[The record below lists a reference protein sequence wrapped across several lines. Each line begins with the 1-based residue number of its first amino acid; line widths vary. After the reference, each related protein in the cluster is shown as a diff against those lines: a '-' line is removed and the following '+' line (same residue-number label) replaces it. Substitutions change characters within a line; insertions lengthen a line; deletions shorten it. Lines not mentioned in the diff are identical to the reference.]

1 MHIFAL
7 DVRVNPRGNEK
18 GKRTMRKPI
27 RMLALAAAV
36 AIATTPF
43 AISVQAEDGEW
54 RHGSSLF
61 GDIKYPADFTHFD
74 YVNPVAPR
82 GGTFRQSAIG
92 TFDTLNPFN
101 IKGSPAAGSALIY
114 DSLMTTAM
122 DEPSTEYGQIA
133 EAMKYPDDYSSVS
146 FRLRPEARWHDGQ
159 PITVDDVIW
168 SFETLKKTHPFYN
181 AYYRNVVSAEKS
193 GENEV
198 TFTFDQTGNRELPQ
212 ITGQLYVLPK
222 HYWEGTDANGNPR
235 DFAASTLE
243 PPLGSGP
250 YRIKDVKPGRS
261 ISYERVPDY
270 WGADLPVNAGQNN
283 FDEMRYEYFR
293 DQTIALEAFKADQFD
308 FRSENSAK
316 RWATG
321 YDFPALKRGDVVLE
335 EFTTKNAE
343 PMQGFVFNLRREKF
357 QDPRV
362 RQAFNYAFD
371 FEWLNANIFY
381 DQYKRTGSYFEN
393 SELAAT
399 GLPEGKELEIL
410 EKVRDQV
417 PPEVFT
423 EEYENPVGGDSRQ
436 TRKNLREATKLLKEA
451 GWEIRTGVLVNS
463 ETGEPFT
470 VEFLNDQPDS
480 ERILSPYIQNLQK
493 LGIKATIRTVDTSQY
508 RNRMDN
514 FDYDMTTSMF
524 AQSLSPGNEQR
535 DFWGSAAA
543 DAPASRNVI
552 GIKNPAVDALIDE
565 IIYAMDRETLVAAAR
580 SLDRVLLW
588 NHYVVPEFYTASI
601 RTARWNRFGL
611 PEVQPAYGLSP
622 SVWWWDAEKAA
633 GIKKGS

>member
-1 MHIFAL
+1 
-7 DVRVNPRGNEK
+7 
-18 GKRTMRKPI
+18 MRNPI
-27 RMLALAAAV
+27 RRIALALACAAL
-36 AIATTPF
+36 AAPLATG
-43 AISVQAEDGEW
+43 AAAESGEW

-61 GDIKYPADFTHFD
+61 GDIKYPAGFAHFD
-74 YVNPVAPR
+74 YVNPDAPK

-101 IKGSPAAGSALIY
+101 IKGTPAAGAALIY
-114 DSLMTTAM
+114 DSLMTSAM
-122 DEPSTEYGQIA
+122 DEPSTEYGLIA
-133 EAMKYPDDYSSVS
+133 EAMKYPEDYSSVT
-146 FRLRPEARWHDGQ
+146 FRLRPQARWHDGE

-168 SFETLKKTHPFYN
+168 SFEALKKTHPFYN
-181 AYYRNVVSAEKS
+181 AYYRNVVSAEKT
-193 GENEV
+193 GDDEV
-198 TFTFDQTGNRELPQ
+198 TFRFDQTGNRELPQ
-212 ITGQLYVLPK
+212 IVGQLYVLPK
-222 HYWEGTDANGNPR
+222 HYWEGTDARGNKR

-250 YRIKDVKPGRS
+250 YRVRDVQPGRS

-270 WGADLPVNAGQNN
+270 WGADLPVNVGQNN
-283 FDEMRYEYFR
+283 FDEMRFEYFR
-293 DQTIALEAFKADQFD
+293 DMTIALEAFKADQFD

-321 YDFPALKRGDVVLE
+321 YDFPAVRRGDVVLE
-335 EFTTKNAE
+335 EFRTKNAE
-343 PMQGFVFNLRREKF
+343 PMQGFVFNLRRPKF

-410 EKVRDQV
+410 ERVRDKV
-417 PPEVFT
+417 PAEVFT
-423 EEYENPVGGDSRQ
+423 KVYENPVGGDA
-436 TRKNLREATKLLKEA
+436 RKVRENLRNATRLLKEA
-451 GWEIRTGVLVNS
+451 GWQVRNGVLVNDK
-463 ETGEPFT
+463 TGEPFT

-480 ERILSPYIQNLQK
+480 ERVIAPYIQNLGK

-514 FDYDMTTSMF
+514 FDFDMTTELF

-552 GIKNPAVDALIDE
+552 GIKNPAVDALVDE
-565 IIYAMDRETLVAAAR
+565 IIFARDRDTLVAAAKA
-580 SLDRVLLW
+580 LDRVLLW
-588 NHYVVPEFYTASI
+588 NHYLVPEFNTPLI

-611 PEVQPAYGLSP
+611 PEVQPDFGISP
-622 SVWWWDAEKAA
+622 STWWWDAEKAA
-633 GIKKGS
+633 GIKSGA

>member
-1 MHIFAL
+1 MAA
-7 DVRVNPRGNEK
+7 
-18 GKRTMRKPI
+18 
-27 RMLALAAAV
+27 ALAMFA
-36 AIATTPF
+36 TPF
-43 AISVQAEDGEW
+43 AAGVQAQDGEW
-54 RHGSSLF
+54 KHGSSLF
-61 GDIKYPADFTHFD
+61 GDVKYPADFAHFD
-74 YVNPVAPR
+74 YVNPDAPK
-82 GGTFRQSAIG
+82 GGTFRQSATG

-101 IKGSPAAGSALIY
+101 IKGTPAAGSALIY
-114 DSLMTTAM
+114 DSLMTNSM
-122 DEPSTEYGQIA
+122 DEPSSEYGLIA
-133 EAMKYPDDYSSVS
+133 EAMSYPPDYSSVT
-146 FRLRPEARWHDGQ
+146 FRLRPEARWHDGE
-159 PITVDDVIW
+159 PITVEDVIW
-168 SFETLKKTHPFYN
+168 SLEALKKTHPFYN
-181 AYYRNVVSAEKS
+181 AYYRNIVSAEKT
-193 GENEV
+193 GDNEV

-222 HYWEGTDANGNPR
+222 HYWEGTDAKGNKR

-250 YRIKDVKPGRS
+250 YRIKEVKPGRS
-261 ISYERVPDY
+261 ISYARVPDY
-270 WGADLPVNAGQNN
+270 WGADLAVNVGQNN

-293 DQTIALEAFKADQFD
+293 DMTIALEAFKADQFD
-308 FRSENSAK
+308 FRVENSAK

-321 YDFPALKRGDVVLE
+321 YDFPAAKRGDVVLE
-335 EFTTKNAE
+335 EFETKNAE
-343 PMQGFVFNLRREKF
+343 PMQAFVFNLRRTKF

-381 DQYKRTGSYFEN
+381 DQYQRTASFFQN

-410 EKVRDQV
+410 ETVRDQV

-423 EEYENPVGGDSRQ
+423 KVYENPVGGDTRQ
-436 TRKNLREATKLLKEA
+436 VRKNLREAAGLLKEA
-451 GWEIRTGVLVNS
+451 GWEVKNGALVNV

-480 ERILSPYIQNLQK
+480 ERVLSPYIQNLER

-514 FDYDMTTSMF
+514 FDFDMTTSMF

-552 GIKNPAVDALIDE
+552 GIKNPAVDALVDE
-565 IIYAMDRETLVAAAR
+565 IIFAKDRETLVAASKA
-580 SLDRVLLW
+580 LDRVLLW
-588 NHYVVPEFYTASI
+588 NHYLVPEFHTPVI

-611 PEVQPAYGLSP
+611 PEIQPDYGVSP
-622 SVWWWDAEKAA
+622 SLWWWDAEKAA
-633 GIKKGS
+633 GVKQGS

>member
-1 MHIFAL
+1 MKRGTRAMRNPIRRMAFAL
-7 DVRVNPRGNEK
+7 
-18 GKRTMRKPI
+18 
-27 RMLALAAAV
+27 AV
-36 AIATTPF
+36 AGLLTPIT
-43 AISVQAEDGEW
+43 AMAQDGEW

-74 YVNPVAPR
+74 YANPDAPK
-82 GGTFRQSAIG
+82 GGTFRQSSIG

-101 IKGSPAAGSALIY
+101 IKGRPAVGAALIY
-114 DSLMTTAM
+114 DSLMTTSF
-122 DEPSTEYGQIA
+122 DEASAEYGLIA
-133 EAMKYPDDYSSVS
+133 EAMKYPDDFSSVT
-146 FRLRPEARWHDGQ
+146 FRLRPEARWHDGE
-159 PITVDDVIW
+159 PITVEDVIW
-168 SFETLKKTHPFYN
+168 SLETLKKTHPFYN
-181 AYYRNVVSAEKS
+181 AYYRNVVSAEKT

-222 HYWEGTDANGNPR
+222 HYWEGTDANGEKR
-235 DFAASTLE
+235 DFSASTLE

-250 YRIKDVKPGRS
+250 YRIKDVQPGRS

-270 WGADLPVNAGQNN
+270 WGADLPVNVGHNN
-283 FDEMRYEYFR
+283 FDEMRFEYFR
-293 DQTIALEAFKADQFD
+293 DMTIALEAFKADQFD
-308 FRSENSAK
+308 LRAENSAK

-321 YDFPALKRGDVVLE
+321 YDFPAVKRGDVVLQT
-335 EFTTKNAE
+335 FQTKNAE

-381 DQYKRTGSYFEN
+381 DQYSRTSSYFEN
-393 SELAAT
+393 SELAAR

-423 EEYENPVGGDSRQ
+423 TPYENPVGGDSRKLR
-436 TRKNLREATKLLKEA
+436 TNLREAARLLKDA
-451 GWEIRTGVLVNS
+451 GWGVRDGVLVNGK
-463 ETGEPFT
+463 TGEPFV

-493 LGIKATIRTVDTSQY
+493 LGIRATIRTVDTSQY

-514 FDYDMTTSMF
+514 FDYDMTTEGF

-543 DAPASRNVI
+543 DVPASRNVI
-552 GIKNPAVDALIDE
+552 GIKNPAVDAIIEE
-565 IIYAMDRETLVAAAR
+565 IIFARDRETLVAAAKA
-580 SLDRVLLW
+580 LDRVLLW
-588 NHYVVPEFYTASI
+588 NHYLVPQFYSPDI
-601 RTARWNRFGL
+601 RTARWDRFGI
-611 PEVQPAYGLSP
+611 PEVLPDFGLST
-622 SVWWWDAEKAA
+622 STWWWDAEKAA
-633 GIKKGS
+633 AVKKGS

>member
-1 MHIFAL
+1 M
-7 DVRVNPRGNEK
+7 PS
-18 GKRTMRKPI
+18 PI
-27 RMLALAAAV
+27 RRIAMAAALAM
-36 AIATTPF
+36 IATPF
-43 AISVQAEDGEW
+43 AASVHAQDGDW
-54 RHGSSLF
+54 KHGSSLF
-61 GDIKYPADFTHFD
+61 GDVKYPADFAHFD
-74 YVNPVAPR
+74 YVNPDAPK
-82 GGTFRQSAIG
+82 GGTFRQAAIG

-101 IKGSPAAGSALIY
+101 IKGTPAAGAALIY
-114 DSLMTTAM
+114 DSLMTNSM
-122 DEPSTEYGQIA
+122 DEPSSEYGLIA
-133 EAMKYPDDYSSVS
+133 EAMSYPPDYSSVT
-146 FRLRPEARWHDGQ
+146 FRLRPQARWHDGE
-159 PITVDDVIW
+159 PITVEDVIW
-168 SFETLKKTHPFYN
+168 SLEVLKKTHPFYN
-181 AYYRNVVSAEKS
+181 AYYRNIVSAEKT
-193 GENEV
+193 GDNEV

-222 HYWEGTDANGNPR
+222 HYWEGTDAKGNKR

-250 YRIKDVKPGRS
+250 YRIKEVKPGRS
-261 ISYERVPDY
+261 ISYARVPDY
-270 WGADLPVNAGQNN
+270 WGADLAVNVGQNN

-293 DQTIALEAFKADQFD
+293 DMTIALEAFKADQFD
-308 FRSENSAK
+308 FRVENSAK

-321 YDFPALKRGDVVLE
+321 YDFPAVRRGDVVLE
-335 EFTTKNAE
+335 EFETKNAE
-343 PMQGFVFNLRREKF
+343 PMQAFVFNLRRTKF

-381 DQYKRTGSYFEN
+381 DQYQRTASFFQN

-399 GLPEGKELEIL
+399 GLPEGRELEIL

-423 EEYENPVGGDSRQ
+423 KVYENPVGGDTRQ
-436 TRKNLREATKLLKEA
+436 VRKNLREAAGLLKDA
-451 GWEIRTGVLVNS
+451 GWEVRNGVLVNV

-480 ERILSPYIQNLQK
+480 ERVLSPYIQNLER

-514 FDYDMTTSMF
+514 FDFDMTTSMF

-552 GIKNPAVDALIDE
+552 GIKNPAVDTLIDE
-565 IIYAMDRETLVAAAR
+565 IIFASDRGTLVAASKA
-580 SLDRVLLW
+580 LDRVLLW
-588 NHYVVPEFYTASI
+588 NHYLVPEFHTPVI

-611 PEVQPAYGLSP
+611 PEIQPDYGVSP
-622 SVWWWDAEKAA
+622 SLWWWDAEKAA
-633 GIKKGS
+633 GVKQGS

>member
-1 MHIFAL
+1 MAA
-7 DVRVNPRGNEK
+7 
-18 GKRTMRKPI
+18 
-27 RMLALAAAV
+27 ALAM
-36 AIATTPF
+36 IATPF
-43 AISVQAEDGEW
+43 AASVHAQDGDW
-54 RHGSSLF
+54 KHGSSLF
-61 GDIKYPADFTHFD
+61 GDVKYPADFAHFD
-74 YVNPVAPR
+74 YVNPDAPK
-82 GGTFRQSAIG
+82 GGTFRQAAIG

-101 IKGSPAAGSALIY
+101 IKGTPAAGAALIY
-114 DSLMTTAM
+114 DSLMTNSM
-122 DEPSTEYGQIA
+122 DEPSSEYGLIA
-133 EAMKYPDDYSSVS
+133 EAMSYPPDYSSVT
-146 FRLRPEARWHDGQ
+146 FRLRPQARWHDGE
-159 PITVDDVIW
+159 PITVEDVIW
-168 SFETLKKTHPFYN
+168 SLEVLKKTHPFYN
-181 AYYRNVVSAEKS
+181 AYYRNIVSAEKT
-193 GENEV
+193 GDNEV

-222 HYWEGTDANGNPR
+222 HYWEGTDAKGNKR

-250 YRIKDVKPGRS
+250 YRIKEVKPGRS
-261 ISYERVPDY
+261 ISYARVPDY
-270 WGADLPVNAGQNN
+270 WGADLAVNVGQNN

-293 DQTIALEAFKADQFD
+293 DMTIALEAFKADQFD
-308 FRSENSAK
+308 FRVENSAK

-321 YDFPALKRGDVVLE
+321 YDFPAVRRGDVVLE
-335 EFTTKNAE
+335 EFETKNAE
-343 PMQGFVFNLRREKF
+343 PMQAFVFNLRRTKF

-381 DQYKRTGSYFEN
+381 DQYQRTASFFQN

-399 GLPEGKELEIL
+399 GLPEGRELEIL

-423 EEYENPVGGDSRQ
+423 KVYENPVGGDTRQ
-436 TRKNLREATKLLKEA
+436 VRKNLREAAGLLKDA
-451 GWEIRTGVLVNS
+451 GWEVRNGVLVNV

-480 ERILSPYIQNLQK
+480 ERVLSPYIQNLER

-514 FDYDMTTSMF
+514 FDFDMTTSMF

-552 GIKNPAVDALIDE
+552 GIKNPAVDTLIDE
-565 IIYAMDRETLVAAAR
+565 IIFASDRGTLVAASKA
-580 SLDRVLLW
+580 LDRVLLW
-588 NHYVVPEFYTASI
+588 NHYLVPEFHTPVI

-611 PEVQPAYGLSP
+611 PEIQPDYGVSP

-633 GIKKGS
+633 GVKQGS